1 MDGAP
6 TFLDVHVEDLW
17 GIEVNRDSCAFF
29 PGRRLENCGRGI
41 IESLPIRISIHVQS
55 DAQGTILCDHPYRL
69 VLTRLDIRRGDEI
82 SADVDVLRQS
92 IRRMG
97 EIQVKNDDLRTVLA
111 SDFVRLPRC
120 IVTGR

>member
-1 MDGAP
+1 M
-6 TFLDVHVEDLW
+6 
-17 GIEVNRDSCAFF
+17 
-29 PGRRLENCGRGI
+29 
-41 IESLPIRISIHVQS
+41 HVQS

-69 VLTRLDIRRGDEI
+69 VLTRLNIRRGDEI

-111 SDFVRLPRC
+111 SDLVRLPRC